1 MTETVPSEGPPVA
14 QVTLAD
20 GRVEIAPD
28 APAPT
33 GPYANEDL
41 LPVPVEKRTWT
52 TYNFSALW
60 VGMAHNTASWT
71 LASGL
76 IAVGMDWKQ
85 AVLTIA
91 LANLIVLV
99 PMLLTGHAGPK
110 YGIPFPVF
118 ARASFGVRGANL
130 PAVVRALVA
139 CGWFGIQTWIGGE
152 AIYFLAG
159 KLFGDGWKNASHIGG
174 YAWTMWLSFAIFWVL
189 QVAIIYRGM
198 ETIRRF
204 ENWAAPFVLVGAG
217 AMLWWMSSKAG
228 GFGPLLDQ
236 PSKLGW
242 GGDFW
247 KLFWPS
253 LMGMIGFWSTLSLN
267 IPDFTRYGKSQKA
280 QTWGQALGLPTTMTL
295 FAFLSVMVTSGSQA
309 VYGEAIWDPVQL
321 AAKTDN
327 VFGLLYAL
335 VTVLVATL
343 SVNIAANLVSPAF
356 DFSNLAPRKINFR
369 TGALAT
375 CVLGVLIFPWKL
387 YSDPQGYIFTWLGL
401 VGGLLGTVAGILIAD
416 YWILRRTK
424 LDLAD
429 LYRTG
434 GRYWYDGG
442 WRRPGGRR
450 RRLPPADRR
459 AAHPGAE
466 VARRLRLGG
475 RTRYVDGAV
484 PGADAAARQGEDRR
498 LTRAAGQP
506 SDNGGSTAA
515 AGAARRWEN
524 GQPFW
529 PFSSVATT
537 SLAALMAPLLISSV
551 LGAFLVSKSLP
562 LYVTTTSA
570 LDARTI
576 TTPSRVCCL
585 SVVVRFTTE

>member
-1 MTETVPSEGPPVA
+1 MTDTAPTDIPMTS
-14 QVTLAD
+14 QVTLPD
-20 GRVEIAPD
+20 GRVEIAPGT
-28 APAPT
+28 PPPS

-41 LPVPVEKRTWT
+41 LPVPIAKRTWT
-52 TYNFSALW
+52 TYNFCALW

-85 AVLTIA
+85 AVFTIA

-152 AIYFLAG
+152 AIFFLAG
-159 KLFGDGWKNASHIGG
+159 KLIGGSWEHAAKIGG
-174 YAWTMWLSFAIFWVL
+174 YPWTMWLSFAIFWVI

-204 ENWAAPFVLVGAG
+204 ENWAAPFVIVGAIV
-217 AMLWWMSSKAG
+217 MLVWMSNKAG
-228 GFGPLLDQ
+228 GFGPLFDQ

-242 GGDFW
+242 DGDFW

-267 IPDFTRYGKSQKA
+267 IPDFTRYGKSQRA

-295 FAFLSVMVTSGSQA
+295 FAFLSVLVTSGSQA
-309 VYGEAIWDPVQL
+309 VYGAPIWDPVQL
-321 AAKTDN
+321 AAKTDS
-327 VFGLLYAL
+327 VVGLLYAL

-343 SVNIAANLVSPAF
+343 SVNIAANLVSPSF
-356 DFSNLAPRKINFR
+356 DFSNIAPRRISFR
-369 TGALAT
+369 TGALVT

-387 YSDPQGYIFTWLGL
+387 YSDPRGYIFTWLGL

-416 YWILRRTK
+416 YWILRRTR
-424 LDLAD
+424 LDLTE
-429 LYRTG
+429 LYTRG
-434 GRYWYDGG
+434 GRYWYDAGWNWRAVVAFVVGG
-442 WRRPGGRR
+442 VLAVGGASFKP
-450 RRLPPADRR
+450 L
-459 AAHPGAE
+459 
-466 VARRLRLGG
+466 
-475 RTRYVDGAV
+475 VDGRPIPALAPLADYGWAV
-484 PGADAAARQGEDRR
+484 GLG
-498 LTRAAGQP
+498 
-506 SDNGGSTAA
+506 
-515 AGAARRWEN
+515 
-524 GQPFW
+524 
-529 PFSSVATT
+529 T
-537 SLAALMAPLLISSV
+537 SITLYLALMLLTNRKPVAGSSAPQL
-551 LGAFLVSKSLP
+551 
-562 LYVTTTSA
+562 
-570 LDARTI
+570 
-576 TTPSRVCCL
+576 
-585 SVVVRFTTE
+585 